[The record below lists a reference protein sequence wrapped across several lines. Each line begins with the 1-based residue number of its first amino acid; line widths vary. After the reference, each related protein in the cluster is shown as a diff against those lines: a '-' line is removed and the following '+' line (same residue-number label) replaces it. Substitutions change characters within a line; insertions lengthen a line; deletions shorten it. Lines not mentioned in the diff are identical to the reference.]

1 MRQIVPGIGLLLFFL
16 ILAERLTLEA
26 VLVGGAVALFTLW
39 LTRPAPSAT
48 SSMAPAATTAEA
60 SNIESPPPLSTA
72 AAPPL
77 YALRLWPDWLRF
89 GLVLIREIITANLQV
104 ARILLRRD
112 MAVAPSV
119 DTYTTCLREERLIV
133 LLATSITLTPG
144 TMTVD
149 MEGRRLTIHSLNPDN
164 HLALYGSQI
173 EHILSEV
180 ERKLHLTEKEL
191 HSQEEKTHK
200 VEEKLHG

>member
-1 MRQIVPGIGLLLFFL
+1 MRQVVPGLGLLLFFL
-16 ILAERLTLEA
+16 VLAERLTLEA

-39 LTRPAPSAT
+39 LTRPAPAVT
-48 SSMAPAATTAEA
+48 SSMAPKAATASAE
-60 SNIESPPPLSTA
+60 

-89 GLVLIREIITANLQV
+89 GLVLIREIIAANLQV

-119 DTYTTCLREERLIV
+119 DTYTTCLQEERLIV

-149 MEGRRLTIHSLNPDN
+149 MEGRRLTIHSLNPHN

-180 ERKLHLTEKEL
+180 ERKLDSQKEK
-191 HSQEEKTHK
+191 SHK
-200 VEEKLHG
+200 VEEKPNG